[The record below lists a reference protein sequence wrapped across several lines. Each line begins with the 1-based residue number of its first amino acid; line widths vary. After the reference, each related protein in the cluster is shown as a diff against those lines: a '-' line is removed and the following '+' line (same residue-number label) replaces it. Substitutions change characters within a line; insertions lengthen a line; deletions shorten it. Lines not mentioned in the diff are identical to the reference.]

1 MVRFVGEMYSA
12 SAGIVSVFCS
22 PFGNTL
28 AEGIAPHDPADVWA
42 PASRPQV
49 YIDTW
54 MKFDYR
60 QNEGSLGKEGQ
71 VKKTTDDGDDM
82 HYCMH

>member
-12 SAGIVSVFCS
+12 SIGMVSVFCS
-22 PFGNTL
+22 PFGNKL

-42 PASRPQV
+42 PTSRPQV

-60 QNEGSLGKEGQ
+60 QNEGKLGNPG
-71 VKKTTDDGDDM
+71 
-82 HYCMH
+82 HYRWMG